1 MKEFEKLIQKWEA
14 DAEIF
19 LSKAPIYKSF
29 IDEAKEALER
39 EKAQVLP
46 INSANMADKAL
57 MINALTNTLMVNK
70 KDLGNY
76 SKVEIQ
82 SFSKLI
88 KVIESIDI

>member
-1 MKEFEKLIQKWEA
+1 MKELEKLIQKWEA
-14 DAEIF
+14 EAGPH
-19 LSKAPIYKSF
+19 LHNAPIYKAF
-29 IDEAKEALER
+29 IDEAKEVLER

-70 KDLGNY
+70 NSLGNY

-82 SFSKLI
+82 SYSKLI